1 MANMVGGGNVQYAE
15 RPRSMKKSFGKLALF
30 LKPYLIPMIVALLC
44 AVAAT
49 VFNIISPDRIGR
61 ITALITEGLM
71 SPDGI
76 DLAQIGQI
84 GLSLV
89 IMYGCCAVF
98 GYAQGWIMTTITQRA
113 CNRFRKAI
121 SRKINRLPLKY
132 FDTRSYG
139 DVLSRVTNDVDM
151 IGQTLNQSLSQMVTA
166 VTMIVGLLIM
176 MFITSW
182 QLAIVAVATVPVS
195 IILVLIIV
203 SISQKYFKQQQ
214 NYLGAING
222 HIEEVFSSH
231 NVIKAYN
238 AEDKMIN
245 TFDGINRRIYGSA
258 WRAQFLSGMM
268 QPIMSFVGN
277 LGYVGVC
284 IVGGII
290 AIQNGDVTFIGVI
303 TSFMIYVRLFSQPLT
318 QFSQVANTMQSTM
331 AAAERVFDFLEEEEM
346 SDDSGMTAKLDSVKG
361 DIRFEHV
368 NFGYVPDRII
378 IHDFNVDIKAGQK
391 VAIVGPTGAGKTTLV
406 NLLMKFYDVTSGEIY
421 IDGVPVSSL
430 TRANVHDLF
439 GMVLQDTWLFE
450 GTIRENLTYGKEG
463 ISDDT
468 LNKVL
473 KATGL
478 EHFVK
483 TLPHGLDTVLDDNTN
498 ISQGQRQLLT
508 IARAMVENAPML
520 ILDEATS
527 SVDTRT
533 EILIQQAMDNL
544 THGRTAFIIAH
555 RLSTIKNADIILVMK
570 DGNIIEQGNHAQLM
584 EKGGFYADLYNSQFD
599 QSEEE

>member
-1 MANMVGGGNVQYAE
+1 
-15 RPRSMKKSFGKLALF
+15 
-30 LKPYLIPMIVALLC
+30 
-44 AVAAT
+44 
-49 VFNIISPDRIGR
+49 
-61 ITALITEGLM
+61 
-71 SPDGI
+71 
-76 DLAQIGQI
+76 
-84 GLSLV
+84 
-89 IMYGCCAVF
+89 
-98 GYAQGWIMTTITQRA
+98 
-113 CNRFRKAI
+113 
-121 SRKINRLPLKY
+121 
-132 FDTRSYG
+132 
-139 DVLSRVTNDVDM
+139 
-151 IGQTLNQSLSQMVTA
+151 
-166 VTMIVGLLIM
+166 
-176 MFITSW
+176 
-182 QLAIVAVATVPVS
+182 
-195 IILVLIIV
+195 
-203 SISQKYFKQQQ
+203 
-214 NYLGAING
+214 
-222 HIEEVFSSH
+222 
-231 NVIKAYN
+231 
-238 AEDKMIN
+238 
-245 TFDGINRRIYGSA
+245 
-258 WRAQFLSGMM
+258 
-268 QPIMSFVGN
+268 
-277 LGYVGVC
+277 
-284 IVGGII
+284 
-290 AIQNGDVTFIGVI
+290 
-303 TSFMIYVRLFSQPLT
+303 
-318 QFSQVANTMQSTM
+318 MQSTM
-331 AAAERVFDFLEEEEM
+331 AGAERVFDFLEEEEM
-346 SDDSGMTAKLDSVKG
+346 SDESGMTAKLDSVKG

-368 NFGYVPDRII
+368 NFGYVPGKII
-378 IHDFNVDIKAGQK
+378 IHDFIVDIKGGQK

-544 THGRTAFIIAH
+544 THGRTAYIIAH

-599 QSEEE
+599 QAEEE

>member
-1 MANMVGGGNVQYAE
+1 M
-15 RPRSMKKSFGKLALF
+15 
-30 LKPYLIPMIVALLC
+30 
-44 AVAAT
+44 
-49 VFNIISPDRIGR
+49 
-61 ITALITEGLM
+61 
-71 SPDGI
+71 
-76 DLAQIGQI
+76 
-84 GLSLV
+84 
-89 IMYGCCAVF
+89 
-98 GYAQGWIMTTITQRA
+98 
-113 CNRFRKAI
+113 
-121 SRKINRLPLKY
+121 
-132 FDTRSYG
+132 
-139 DVLSRVTNDVDM
+139 LSRVTNDVDM

-268 QPIMSFVGN
+268 QPIMTFVGN

-346 SDDSGMTAKLDSVKG
+346 SDESGMTAKLDSVKG

-368 NFGYVPDRII
+368 NFGYVPGKII

-599 QSEEE
+599 QAEEE